1 MCGIAGFLSNLS
13 WRRDGDA
20 AWVGALADALRVA
33 GIDDL
38 PGIDA
43 ILDGLHARFDDLMAF
58 STHMALVERPDL
70 RDRLTAAASR
80 IEGLEAE
87 LKASAFAREPVAE
100 RVAERLRDYGWQL
113 RNEVLANI
121 DRTLGLIGGV
131 PTPARAQHFAAWAVE
146 QVLENLDR
154 LEVRGR
160 DSAGIAVQLRLT
172 GPLSDAQLAD
182 WRRQAATAG
191 RDAFDADGAVTFHA
205 LADGGATARFTYK
218 VAQLIGKLGD
228 NGATL
233 RAKLRADAL
242 FWELAARTG
251 QIGILAHTRWA
262 SHGAINLA
270 NCHPQNGRLAGD
282 NVPVLPA
289 DADVACVLNGDI
301 DNYQTLKDGPVKAA
315 GHAVPAAVTT
325 DAKIIPVMFR
335 LAQGRST
342 ADRFLSALR
351 QFEGSVAIGLLHPA
365 EPERLY
371 LGQKGSGQS
380 VFVAEVRDGLI
391 LASENYGLAP
401 RARASIGLAKV
412 EKGGLQVILSTA
424 EGEEPLSARTID
436 DGAAAPLKPDTIEIF
451 SRDIFRGDFE
461 HFFEKE
467 VHEAAGSVRK
477 TLVGRYSRQG
487 RRASFDLGPHGIWAA
502 LRRRLSDPARPAI
515 RRIFVTGQ
523 GTAAIAGMGVAHLL
537 RQALA
542 GTSIHVEAAK
552 ASELSS
558 DLDGVDLDDAIVIA
572 ISQSGTT
579 TDTNRTVDLAR
590 AAGAWIHAIVNR
602 RNSPLV
608 RKSDS
613 HLFTSDGRD
622 IEMAVASTK
631 AFYSQVAAGKLTA
644 LCIADTLGSLPPVQI
659 HDELVALEGL
669 PARIQ
674 EVLDDE
680 AAIAACAERYAPQN
694 RYWAVVGNGP
704 NKIAAE
710 EIRIKLSE
718 LCYKSIPV
726 DFTEDKKHIDLSTE
740 PLTLVIANDLAPL
753 LAQDTAKE
761 VAIFKAHAGKP
772 LVVAA
777 KGETC
782 FDAYAETVI
791 RVPSAGAGLDFVLAT
806 VVGHLWGFHA
816 ARAID
821 RRSQGFRA
829 LGVAIEQALVEPD
842 RPLAPITDAIA
853 VEMRRI
859 AEGEQDAAL
868 PPRAVAQ
875 LAGLSASLAVADAGS
890 RARLLADGSALMR
903 KLFEETS
910 RPVDTIRHQAKTVTV
925 GISRPVREVAPS
937 ILSAL
942 SALGVSHEALADAD
956 RRTLT
961 AFSSILTGVHGA
973 ILYRLTGEGRDG
985 APVLAAGTRIG
996 SAAGRASGYDGGR
1009 PAAGSKRRALRLGRI
1024 IFSPGARS
1032 AENLVLVPVFAGQEW
1047 RVAGLAMLHTDLMA
1061 QASLQQ
1067 KTALLKELHLYE
1079 DLFDAYHEAVHG
1091 EDRDFAAFIAGV
1103 SPRDL
1108 LFRNPADLVPKG

>member
-1 MCGIAGFLSNLS
+1 MCGIAGFLSNLFWRQDHDLS
-13 WRRDGDA
+13 WVAD
-20 AWVGALADALRVA
+20 LAQVLGEA
-33 GIDDL
+33 GIDRLPDVDAALDL
-38 PGIDA
+38 
-43 ILDGLHARFDDLMAF
+43 LHGRFNDLMAF
-58 STHMALVERPDL
+58 ATHIALIERADL
-70 RDRLTAAASR
+70 RDRLAAAAAR
-80 IEGLEAE
+80 IEGLEAD
-87 LKASAFAREPVAE
+87 LKVSTVARTPAAE
-100 RVAERLRDYGWQL
+100 RTAERLRDYGWQL
-113 RNEVLANI
+113 RHEVLANI
-121 DRTLGLIGGV
+121 DRTLSLIGGV
-131 PTPARAQHFAAWAVE
+131 PSPARSQHFIAWGIE

-172 GPLSDAQLAD
+172 GPLSDAQIGD
-182 WRRQAATAG
+182 WRRQASIAG
-191 RDAFDADGAVTFHA
+191 RDGFDADGSVVLHA

-233 RAKLRADAL
+233 RAKVRADAL
-242 FWELAARTG
+242 LWQLAARAD
-251 QIGILAHTRWA
+251 QLGIIAHTRWA
-262 SHGAINLA
+262 SHGAINLP

-282 NVPVLPA
+282 NAPTLAP
-289 DADVACVLNGDI
+289 DADVVTVLNGDI
-301 DNYQTLKDGPVKAA
+301 DNYQGLRDGLVRAA
-315 GHAVPAAVTT
+315 GHDVPTAVTT
-325 DAKIIPVMFR
+325 DAKIIPVTFR
-335 LAQGRST
+335 LTPGNNS

-351 QFEGSVAIGLLHPA
+351 QFEGSVAIGLLHPT
-365 EPERLY
+365 EPQRLY

-380 VFVAEVRDGLI
+380 LFIADITDGLI
-391 LASENYGLAP
+391 VSSENYGLAP
-401 RARASIGLAKV
+401 RARASVAMARV
-412 EKGGLQVILSTA
+412 EQGGLQVTLSTA
-424 EGEEPLSARTID
+424 SEEAALSARAID
-436 DGAAAPLKPDTIEIF
+436 DGAIVALRPDSIEIF
-451 SRDIFRGDFE
+451 SRDIFRGDFA

-467 VHEAAGSVRK
+467 VHESAGSVRK
-477 TLVGRYSRQG
+477 TLIGRYSRQG
-487 RRASFDLGPHGIWAA
+487 RAASFESGTGDIWTG
-502 LRRRLSDPARPAI
+502 LRRRLSDPTRPAI
-515 RRIFVTGQ
+515 RRIWVTGQ
-523 GTAAIAGMGVAHLL
+523 GTAAIAGLGVAHLL
-537 RQALA
+537 RQALP
-542 GTSIHVEAAK
+542 GTAIHVEAAK

-558 DLDGVDLDDAIVIA
+558 NLEGVDLGDAIVIA

-590 AAGAWIHAIVNR
+590 ASGAWIHAIVNR

-644 LCIADTLGSLPPVQI
+644 LCIADTLGTLPKVQI

-669 PARIQ
+669 PSRIQ
-674 EVLDDE
+674 EVLDNE
-680 AAIAACAERYAPQN
+680 AAIEACAERYAPQH

-740 PLTLVIANDLAPL
+740 PLTLVIANDLPPL

-772 LVVAA
+772 IVIAA
-777 KGETC
+777 QGETC
-782 FDAYAETVI
+782 FDAYAEAVI

-821 RRSQGFRA
+821 RRSQGFRT
-829 LGVAIEQALVEPD
+829 LGVAIEQALVEGD
-842 RPLAPITDAIA
+842 RPLAPILDAIG

-875 LAGLSASLAVADAGS
+875 LAALADGLRGADVGS
-890 RARLLADGSALMR
+890 RARLLTDGAALTR
-903 KLFEETS
+903 KMFEETS

-925 GISRPVREVAPS
+925 GISRPAREVAGTIVAS
-937 ILSAL
+937 LA
-942 SALGVSHEALADAD
+942 ALGVPMESLAEAD
-956 RRTLT
+956 RQTLIGY
-961 AFSSILTGVHGA
+961 SSVLTQVQGG
-973 ILYRLTGEGRDG
+973 ILYRLGTDAKEGG
-985 APVLAAGTRIG
+985 PILT
-996 SAAGRASGYDGGR
+996 AAGRVGISAGQPSGYDGGR
-1009 PAAGSKRRALRLGRI
+1009 IATGSKRRALRLGRVV
-1024 IFSPGARS
+1024 FSSGTGE
-1032 AENLVLVPVFAGQEW
+1032 AESLLLIPFFTGSEWQLAGLVL
-1047 RVAGLAMLHTDLMA
+1047 LHTTLMA

-1067 KTALLKELHLYE
+1067 KTALLKELRLFE
-1079 DLFDAYHEAVHG
+1079 DLFDAYHDAVHG
-1091 EDRDFAAFIAGV
+1091 GIRDFAAFIAKH

-1108 LFRNPADLVPKG
+1108 LFKVPGDLVRG